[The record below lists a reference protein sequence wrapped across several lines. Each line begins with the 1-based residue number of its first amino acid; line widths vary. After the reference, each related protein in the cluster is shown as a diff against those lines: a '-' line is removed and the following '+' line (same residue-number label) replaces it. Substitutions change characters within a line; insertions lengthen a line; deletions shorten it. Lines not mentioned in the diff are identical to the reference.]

1 MRVTE
6 LIDLLAQFS
15 FSNSPTNKQ
24 RNVFLRCLNLAN
36 IELYQRILD
45 SNQFFGSAEIELN
58 AEHKFAVPENVF
70 YLKKIYSNK
79 KPLKAYDMSTP
90 NNLVLSQGEYY
101 REGNEVL
108 IGGTA
113 FESKINEE
121 NRSVNF
127 IKIVYIP
134 YPKQLVEDVADIDS
148 ETDTP
153 IYSSP
158 FHFTLVQGALYHV
171 LVATKGYAEKTNM
184 QYAAYIESRKNFD
197 RYYGI
202 K

>member
-24 RNVFLRCLNLAN
+24 RKVFLRCLNLAN

-45 SNQFFGSAEIELN
+45 SNQFFKSQEIELD
-58 AEHKFAVPENVF
+58 AEYKFQIPEHVF

-79 KPLKAYDMSTP
+79 KPLKAYDMTSD
-90 NNLVLSQGEYY
+90 NLVLSQGEYY
-101 REGNEVL
+101 REGNEVI
-108 IGGTA
+108 IGGNV
-113 FESKINEE
+113 FERKTNKKDKM
-121 NRSVNF
+121 VNF
-127 IKIVYIP
+127 IKIIYIP
-134 YPKQLVEDVADIDS
+134 HPKQLVEDVTDIES

-153 IYSSP
+153 IYSLP

>member
-24 RNVFLRCLNLAN
+24 RKVFLRCLNLAN
-36 IELYQRILD
+36 IELYQRILN
-45 SNQFFGSAEIELN
+45 SNQFFKSQEIELTP
-58 AEHKFAVPENVF
+58 EYSFAIPDYVF

-79 KPLKAYDMSTP
+79 KPLKAYDMTSD
-90 NNLVLSQGEYY
+90 NLILSQGQYY
-101 REGNEVL
+101 REGNEVML
-108 IGGTA
+108 GGTV
-113 FESKINEE
+113 FENKLNEE
-121 NRSVNF
+121 NRSINF

-134 YPKQLVEDVADIDS
+134 YPKELVEDVVDMES